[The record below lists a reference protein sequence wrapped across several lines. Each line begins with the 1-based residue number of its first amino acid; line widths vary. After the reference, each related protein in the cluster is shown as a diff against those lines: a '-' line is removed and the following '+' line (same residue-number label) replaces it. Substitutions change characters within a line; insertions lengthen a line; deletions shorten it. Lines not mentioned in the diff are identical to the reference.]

1 MKKFSKI
8 STWKIKM
15 ENHTYIELYI
25 LPQVS
30 TAHPKY
36 YKINFFIYKNDVI
49 IMVIQWTLLLKK

>member
-1 MKKFSKI
+1 
-8 STWKIKM
+8 M

-49 IMVIQWTLLLKK
+49 IMVIQ